1 MRATASYRPGPGPQP
16 MAPAHPAAHP
26 TAHPAAHPAVAP
38 PVQAPQPSA
47 HPVALESIIFSLPA
61 DLARRLDAARGAMS
75 RADTVCAIM
84 TALLRGTARIAQPH
98 APGAAPGSAAPRNAA
113 GNVSPHDVGAMA
125 EDAIDPPRE
134 RMPDAAVP
142 HDGPLAVRQAGRG
155 TRASGSRAAVWVV
168 LVLSLALAGS
178 GALHIR
184 AMQDA
189 NAKVLAI
196 GDLQDA
202 VARARAESD
211 QALLKMKAMERELAV
226 VKGRASS
233 QSEARN
239 GGGTET
245 AERGDKP
252 AERPA
257 KTPPRKPRS

>member
-16 MAPAHPAAHP
+16 MAQAHSAAAPA
-26 TAHPAAHPAVAP
+26 
-38 PVQAPQPSA
+38 VQAPQPSA

-84 TALLRGTARIAQPH
+84 TALLRGTARIAQPT
-98 APGAAPGSAAPRNAA
+98 APGAHPGQGAPHAGRAA
-113 GNVSPHDVGAMA
+113 GNVSPHDVGAIA

-134 RMPDAAVP
+134 RLPESDVP
-142 HDGPLAVRQAGRG
+142 HDGPLAERHAVRQAGRG
-155 TRASGSRAAVWVV
+155 ARAAGSRAAVWVV

-189 NAKVLAI
+189 NAKILAI

-233 QSEARN
+233 QAEPRN

-245 AERGDKP
+245 AERGEKT
-252 AERPA
+252 AERAA
-257 KTPPRKPRS
+257 KAPPRKPRS

>member
-1 MRATASYRPGPGPQP
+1 MRATASYRSGPGPQP
-16 MAPAHPAAHP
+16 MGPAHPVAA
-26 TAHPAAHPAVAP
+26 A
-38 PVQAPQPSA
+38 PVQAPQQPA

-98 APGAAPGSAAPRNAA
+98 APGAAPGTAAQRSA

-142 HDGPLAVRQAGRG
+142 HDGPLAERQAVRQAGRG

-168 LVLSLALAGS
+168 LILSLALAGS

-189 NAKVLAI
+189 NARVLAI

-211 QALLKMKAMERELAV
+211 QALLKMKAMEREMAV

-233 QSEARN
+233 QPEARN

-252 AERPA
+252 AERA
-257 KTPPRKPRS
+257 ARTPPRKPKT